1 MGDSSFAPDLFCY
14 PVRPQPPVS
23 ANQPPLSP
31 SSSAL
36 EALAFDLAALS
47 DVGTKRSH
55 NEDSCGHLIES
66 ADSAVFAVA
75 DGVGGYEGGEVASS
89 MAVEITLQAWRDS
102 PSAWGAGKRLF
113 RAVQQANIEIY
124 NRALAVPELR
134 GMCTTLTAVAVERGV
149 VSAAH
154 IGDCRLYLLRGG
166 KMVQLTKDHTVVG
179 ERVRLGLL
187 SEEEARN
194 HPQRS
199 SLQRSLGR
207 ELIASI
213 DRITMPLVRDDRL
226 VLCSD
231 GLHGVL
237 RDHEIAKIVNEA
249 DATSGCRQLIDAA
262 NQRETRDNLTA
273 AVLRMI
279 AETGQTPSVNGWR
292 NRIGR
297 LFGRGA

>member
-1 MGDSSFAPDLFCY
+1 VSATKPSRSSFATAEP
-14 PVRPQPPVS
+14 
-23 ANQPPLSP
+23 
-31 SSSAL
+31 
-36 EALAFDLAALS
+36 AFDLAALS
-47 DVGTKRSH
+47 DVGTRRPH

-66 ADSAVFAVA
+66 AHSAVFAVA

-89 MAVEITLQAWRDS
+89 MAVEITLRAWRDS

-134 GMCTTLTAVAVERGV
+134 GMCTTLTAVAVERGLV

-194 HPQRS
+194 HPRRS

-237 RDHEIAKIVNEA
+237 RDHEIATIVGEG
-249 DATSGCRQLIDAA
+249 DATSGCRQLIDVA

-279 AETGQTPSVNGWR
+279 AETGQTPSINGWR

>member
-1 MGDSSFAPDLFCY
+1 MLQS
-14 PVRPQPPVS
+14 PVS
-23 ANQPPLSP
+23 ANEPPLNPP
-31 SSSAL
+31 SSTP
-36 EALAFDLAALS
+36 EALAFDLAAFS

-66 ADSAVFAVA
+66 AHCAVFAVA
-75 DGVGGYEGGEVASS
+75 DGVGGYEGGEIASS
-89 MAVEITLQAWRDS
+89 MAVDITLQAWRDS

-113 RAVQQANIEIY
+113 RAVQQANIEIH

-154 IGDCRLYLLRGG
+154 VGDCRLYLLRAG

-179 ERVRLGLL
+179 ERVRMGLL

-194 HPQRS
+194 HPQRAA
-199 SLQRSLGR
+199 LQRSLGR
-207 ELIASI
+207 DLIAAL
-213 DRITMPLVRDDRL
+213 DRITIPLIRDDRL

-237 RDHEIAKIVNEA
+237 RDHEIAKIVSEG
-249 DATSGCRQLIDAA
+249 DAASGCRQLIDVA
-262 NQRETRDNLTA
+262 NQRDTRDNLTA

-279 AETGQTPSVNGWR
+279 AETGHITAGNGWR
-292 NRIGR
+292 NRIAR
-297 LFGRGA
+297 LFGRST

>member
-1 MGDSSFAPDLFCY
+1 ML
-14 PVRPQPPVS
+14 QPPVS
-23 ANQPPLSP
+23 ANEPPLNPP
-31 SSSAL
+31 SSTP
-36 EALAFDLAALS
+36 EALAFDLAAFS

-66 ADSAVFAVA
+66 AHCAVFAVA
-75 DGVGGYEGGEVASS
+75 DGVGGYEGGEIASS
-89 MAVEITLQAWRDS
+89 MAVDITLQAWRDS

-113 RAVQQANIEIY
+113 RAVQRANIEIH

-154 IGDCRLYLLRGG
+154 VGDCRLYLLRAG

-179 ERVRLGLL
+179 ERVRMGLL

-199 SLQRSLGR
+199 ALQRSLGR
-207 ELIASI
+207 DLIAAL
-213 DRITMPLVRDDRL
+213 DRITIPLIRDDRL

-237 RDHEIAKIVNEA
+237 RDHEIAKIVSEG
-249 DATSGCRQLIDAA
+249 DAASGCRQLIDVA
-262 NQRETRDNLTA
+262 NQRDTRDNLTA
-273 AVLRMI
+273 AILRMI
-279 AETGQTPSVNGWR
+279 AETGHTPTTNGWR
-292 NRIGR
+292 NRLGR

>member
-1 MGDSSFAPDLFCY
+1 VP
-14 PVRPQPPVS
+14 PQLPVS

-31 SSSAL
+31 SSSAF
-36 EALAFDLAALS
+36 EGLAFDLAALS
-47 DVGTKRSH
+47 DIGTKRSH

-66 ADSAVFAVA
+66 AHSAVFAVA

-89 MAVEITLQAWRDS
+89 MAVEITLHAWRDS
-102 PSAWGAGKRLF
+102 PPAWGAGKRLF
-113 RAVQQANIEIY
+113 RAVQRANIEIY

-187 SEEEARN
+187 SEEDARN

-249 DATSGCRQLIDAA
+249 DATSGCRQLIEVA

-292 NRIGR
+292 SRIGR
-297 LFGRGA
+297 LFGRA